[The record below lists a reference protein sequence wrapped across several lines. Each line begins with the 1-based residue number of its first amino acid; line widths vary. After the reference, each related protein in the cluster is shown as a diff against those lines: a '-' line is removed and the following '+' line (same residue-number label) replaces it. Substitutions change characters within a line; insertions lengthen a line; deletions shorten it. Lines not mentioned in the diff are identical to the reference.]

1 MSGKL
6 PNLLAPVLTAVVAAG
21 AAAGIVAFVMS
32 RDSGNS
38 AQSQSGENPLVV
50 GYASQGV
57 TAVGSQEEFDKTVAE
72 AIERSQRPG
81 VALSFKSEAYS
92 QDGKTFSCL
101 LGNDEAN
108 GMDMFIAIYTD
119 NTFEDELFVSELL
132 RPGEAFES
140 ITLNRALEPGSHDV
154 VAAFSLVTEQDGQQ
168 TIDRQTFVGLK
179 FNVL

>member
-38 AQSQSGENPLVV
+38 AQSQSGQNPLVV
-50 GYASQGV
+50 GYATQGV
-57 TAVGSQEEFDKTVAE
+57 TAVGSQEDFDKAVAE
-72 AIERSQRPG
+72 AVARSQEPG
-81 VALSFKSEAYS
+81 VSVKFKSEAFS
-92 QDGKTFSCL
+92 DDGANFSCY

-119 NTFEDELFVSELL
+119 NTFEDELFVSGLL
-132 RPGEAFES
+132 RPGEAFER
-140 ITLNRALEPGSHDV
+140 ITLNRALSPGTHSV
-154 VAAFSLVTEQDGQQ
+154 VAAFSLVTEENGQQ
-168 TIDRQTFVGLK
+168 SIAKQTFVSLR
-179 FNVL
+179 FNVS